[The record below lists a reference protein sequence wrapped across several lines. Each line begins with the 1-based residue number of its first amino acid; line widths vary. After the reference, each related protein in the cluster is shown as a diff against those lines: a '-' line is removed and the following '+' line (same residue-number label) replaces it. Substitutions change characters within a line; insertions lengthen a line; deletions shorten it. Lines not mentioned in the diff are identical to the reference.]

1 MVVDIET
8 ANVVTALMN
17 SVSTEDNK
25 YRIGLFLKGSDK
37 EYLSDWVKNQ
47 GVKLLTLDG
56 SYGGRSGKEFDYL
69 STDLEAQDK
78 WHIGKKYDAQANFL
92 YPIVITNYSFGV
104 NEIHIVK
111 ENEVHNAYLVISKR
125 MLREKSKNLKRAKTE
140 ELEKIANKMVD
151 KYISSFNA
159 IGRGCVFY
167 LHFFKGNEACVV
179 GDIYEDLLGCGYN
192 EDIFNEI
199 MSNLPYTDKEFDK
212 LIKEILTFDYNS
224 EI

>member
-8 ANVVTALMN
+8 TNVVTALVN

-25 YRIGLFLKGSDK
+25 FRVELYNKVYNNLDFSEWTD
-37 EYLSDWVKNQ
+37 SQD
-47 GVKLLTLDG
+47 VKLLTLDG
-56 SYGGRSGKEFDYL
+56 SFGGRSGSEFDFL
-69 STDLEAQDK
+69 STDLEAQDD
-78 WHIGKKYDAQANFL
+78 WHIGKKYDMQGWFR
-92 YPIVITNYSFGV
+92 YPVIIEHLGMGV
-104 NEIHIVK
+104 RRIYIAKDDGE
-111 ENEVHNAYLVISKR
+111 HNAYLVISKR

-159 IGRGCVFY
+159 IGRGNVFY
-167 LHFFKGNEACVV
+167 LHFFKGDEACVV
-179 GDIYEDLLGCGYN
+179 GDIYEDLLGRGYN